1 MEEKI
6 DDFILVEGLRLFL
19 EHSSQRHSHLC
30 PRQVLG
36 VRMGL
41 AGAAALGMDVPR
53 LDKKML
59 AIVETD
65 GCFVDGVEVATGCS
79 VGKRTLRV
87 EDYGKVALTLVNV
100 EKGEC
105 LRLSPREK
113 VRERAG
119 LFSRSVLRSE
129 ERTYYQMLVGYQLMP
144 DEELLVIRPVKL
156 VRPIQEII
164 SHPAARAKCSRC
176 GEEIINE
183 REKAQDGVILCT
195 SCALGG
201 YYLS

>member
-1 MEEKI
+1 
-6 DDFILVEGLRLFL
+6 
-19 EHSSQRHSHLC
+19 
-30 PRQVLG
+30 
-36 VRMGL
+36 MGL

-53 LDKKML
+53 FDKQML

-65 GCFVDGVEVATGCS
+65 GCFVDGVEVATGCT

-87 EDYGKVALTLVNV
+87 EDYGKIAVSLVNV

-113 VRERAG
+113 VRERADF
-119 LFSRSVLRSE
+119 FSRSVLPLE
-129 ERTYYQMLVGYQLMP
+129 ERTYFQMLVGYQLMP
-144 DEELLVIRPVKL
+144 DEELLDIRPVKL
-156 VRPIQEII
+156 VRPIREII

-176 GEEIINE
+176 GEEINNE

-201 YYLS
+201 YYLI